1 MRVWEVWIKVYDY
14 RTHVYGCATS
24 MRMLNIFKGIK
35 IVVIYKLDNH
45 TKKRSH
51 KFKNSEIRST
61 AS

>member
-45 TKKRSH
+45 TKKH
-51 KFKNSEIRST
+51 T